1 MRLYVSPLLI
11 ALLTALLIPISAG
24 AQIPVEEGACD
35 GLSGASWGLCNVYC
49 EVMDCDSESAKASP
63 QACSRA
69 LENFAKHSDEP
80 IPCAPVECQ
89 FDVSG
94 TYCPCNTD
102 WVTCLSLP
110 PDCPPGAV
118 LAIQNSCWECVD
130 PETCDPI

>member
-24 AQIPVEEGACD
+24 AQTPFEESVCD
-35 GLSGASWGLCNVYC
+35 GLSGASWGLCNAYC
-49 EVMDCDSESAKASP
+49 EVMDCDSAKASP
-63 QACSRA
+63 QACSRV

-80 IPCAPVECQ
+80 IPCAAVECQ

-94 TYCPCNTD
+94 TYCPCNTS
-102 WVTCLSLP
+102 WLICLSMP

-118 LAIQNSCWECVD
+118 LATQVGCWVCVD
-130 PETCDPI
+130 PETCNPI